1 MSRIRRPD
9 TSAKSTVYGPPADTG
24 ADDTPTIIRDDYEI
38 GTVGGRNGP
47 SFSIGKVG
55 MEVPS
60 VVFPGQKAGT
70 GVGVRGRMSF
80 KKGGAA
86 KKPAKKMAHGGSASK
101 RADGCAIKG
110 KTKGRMV

>member
-60 VVFPGQKAGT
+60 AVFPGQKAGT

-80 KKGGAA
+80 KKGG
-86 KKPAKKMAHGGSASK
+86 KVKKMAKGGSTASK

-110 KTKGRMV
+110 KTKGRFV

>member
-1 MSRIRRPD
+1 MSRIKRPD

-60 VVFPGQKAGT
+60 AVFPGQKAGT

-80 KKGGAA
+80 KKGG
-86 KKPAKKMAHGGSASK
+86 KTKKMAHGGSASK

-110 KTKGRMV
+110 KTKGKMV

>member
-60 VVFPGQKAGT
+60 AVFPGQKAGT

-80 KKGGAA
+80 KKGGNV
-86 KKPAKKMAHGGSASK
+86 KKMAKGGSTASK
-101 RADGCAIKG
+101 RADGCATKG
-110 KTKGRMV
+110 KTKGRFV

>member
-1 MSRIRRPD
+1 MSRIRRTGSST
-9 TSAKSTVYGPPADTG
+9 TSSVYGPPADTG
-24 ADDTPTIIRDDYEI
+24 ADDTQTIIRDDYEI

-47 SFSIGKVG
+47 SFSVGRVG

-60 VVFPGQKAGT
+60 VVFPGKSAGT

-80 KKGGAA
+80 KKGG
-86 KKPAKKMAHGGSASK
+86 KVGSASK

>member
-47 SFSIGKVG
+47 SFSIGKFG

-60 VVFPGQKAGT
+60 AVFPGQKAGT

-80 KKGGAA
+80 KKGG
-86 KKPAKKMAHGGSASK
+86 KAKKMAHGGSASK
-101 RADGCAIKG
+101 RADGCATKG
-110 KTKGRMV
+110 KTKGRFV

>member
-9 TSAKSTVYGPPADTG
+9 TSGRSNVYGPPADTG
-24 ADDTPTIIRDDYEI
+24 ADDTPTISRDDYEI
-38 GTVGGRNGP
+38 GSVGGRSGP

-60 VVFPGQKAGT
+60 VVFPGKSAGT
-70 GVGVRGRMSF
+70 GVGIRGKIGF
-80 KKGGAA
+80 KKGG
-86 KKPAKKMAHGGSASK
+86 KVSSASK

>member
-1 MSRIRRPD
+1 MSRIKRPD

-47 SFSIGKVG
+47 TFSVGKVG

-60 VVFPGQKAGT
+60 VVFPGKSAGT
-70 GVGVRGRMSF
+70 GVGVRGKMSF
-80 KKGGAA
+80 KKGG
-86 KKPAKKMAHGGSASK
+86 KAKKMAHGGSASK
-101 RADGCAIKG
+101 RGDGIAQRG

>member
-1 MSRIRRPD
+1 MSRIRRSD
-9 TSAKSTVYGPPADTG
+9 TPKNTVYGPPADTG
-24 ADDTPTIIRDDYEI
+24 ADNTETIVRDDYEI
-38 GTVGGRNGP
+38 GSVGGRNGP

-60 VVFPGQKAGT
+60 VVFPGKSAGT

-80 KKGGAA
+80 KKGG
-86 KKPAKKMAHGGSASK
+86 KVSSASK
-101 RADGCAIKG
+101 RADGCATKG

>member
-24 ADDTPTIIRDDYEI
+24 ADDAPTIIRDDYEI

-47 SFSIGKVG
+47 TFSVGKVG

-70 GVGVRGRMSF
+70 GVGVRGRMPF

-86 KKPAKKMAHGGSASK
+86 KKMAKGGSTASK